1 VHLRGDALLT
11 KNFHARGPEP
21 ASVRDV
27 RVSADAP
34 IRVGKALLP
43 ARAALRLTD
52 FGNGTKQLEAS
63 TRLSTSIERFNLA
76 TDLKYR
82 KQTSTLGQPP
92 PGQMDWSFIG
102 SGRVGNVRLRG
113 ISTFRLLPER
123 KLQTVELSGYW
134 AAGERADWEGGLVY
148 DAERKRA
155 NARLSHI
162 RRLES
167 FGIAVTGEAASDGSV
182 AAGLNLSFS
191 LDPQRLTFSRQPLA
205 GAGSVYA
212 RVYRD
217 LNANGVFDAK
227 EPVEKGVLV
236 TTGARH
242 TDRKT
247 GNDGGVTIGGLT
259 AYQPVAV
266 TIDQTSLSDPSLAPR
281 EALQVVTPRPGV
293 AASIDI
299 GLVGAGAIEGALVKS
314 GGIGFE
320 GVNLELVD
328 DSGRVVAT
336 AQSDFDGFFLFDRVA
351 FGKYK
356 IRIAKSSADAAR
368 IVQALVQEVTISNER
383 PVARLGALDA
393 QPLPQI
399 AAATL

>member
-1 VHLRGDALLT
+1 MRG
-11 KNFHARGPEP
+11 
-21 ASVRDV
+21 
-27 RVSADAP
+27 
-34 IRVGKALLP
+34 
-43 ARAALRLTD
+43 
-52 FGNGTKQLEAS
+52 
-63 TRLSTSIERFNLA
+63 
-76 TDLKYR
+76 
-82 KQTSTLGQPP
+82 
-92 PGQMDWSFIG
+92 
-102 SGRVGNVRLRG
+102 
-113 ISTFRLLPER
+113 
-123 KLQTVELSGYW
+123 
-134 AAGERADWEGGLVY
+134 
-148 DAERKRA
+148 
-155 NARLSHI
+155 
-162 RRLES
+162 
-167 FGIAVTGEAASDGSV
+167 
-182 AAGLNLSFS
+182 
-191 LDPQRLTFSRQPLA
+191 QPLA